1 MASGEL
7 EAPMTR
13 LMEELQESEAGLL
26 AEYDAL
32 VEVLRKDPLRF
43 KELSTRLDE
52 VAESLLAAQRQLQ
65 LAEEVLSSLPPKIKL
80 PERLA
85 PADIAPET
93 REAVEPPSPPKPPT
107 APAKAPRRER
117 VAKAMKGIRDP
128 DTPSDLAELVDEL
141 EQLEALV
148 EEDRLKAV
156 RALDPT
162 DLRTWLKLTA
172 AWSRHVG
179 QLTDVQGPQ
188 RERIRAVF
196 EKAVE
201 ISKEV
206 RPGFVHGLAA
216 DHAPEGK
223 SWLEDAEEAYWDLET
238 AQEEPA
244 A

>member
-1 MASGEL
+1 
-7 EAPMTR
+7 
-13 LMEELQESEAGLL
+13 
-26 AEYDAL
+26 
-32 VEVLRKDPLRF
+32 
-43 KELSTRLDE
+43 
-52 VAESLLAAQRQLQ
+52 
-65 LAEEVLSSLPPKIKL
+65 
-80 PERLA
+80 
-85 PADIAPET
+85 
-93 REAVEPPSPPKPPT
+93 PT

>member
-1 MASGEL
+1 MADRQPETPAERLVREL
-7 EAPMTR
+7 KGTLSELQTEY
-13 LMEELQESEAGLL
+13 EELVF
-26 AEYDAL
+26 AL
-32 VEVLRKDPLRF
+32 HKDPLRF
-43 KELSTRLDE
+43 EELSLRLDE
-52 VAESLLAAQRQLQ
+52 VVETLLAAQRQLK
-65 LAEEVLSSLPPKIKL
+65 LAEEVLSSLPSKIEL

-93 REAVEPPSPPKPPT
+93 REAVEPPSPPEPPT

-188 RERIRAVF
+188 RERIR
-196 EKAVE
+196 
-201 ISKEV
+201 
-206 RPGFVHGLAA
+206 
-216 DHAPEGK
+216 
-223 SWLEDAEEAYWDLET
+223 
-238 AQEEPA
+238 
-244 A
+244 

>member
-162 DLRTWLKLTA
+162 DL
-172 AWSRHVG
+172 
-179 QLTDVQGPQ
+179 
-188 RERIRAVF
+188 
-196 EKAVE
+196 
-201 ISKEV
+201 
-206 RPGFVHGLAA
+206 
-216 DHAPEGK
+216 
-223 SWLEDAEEAYWDLET
+223 
-238 AQEEPA
+238 
-244 A
+244 